1 MSKPNF
7 DKMLSLIDETFA
19 TRNDPGQIQV
29 TQKQMKKLQAIHPAT
44 LSEKSNDD
52 GPLIW
57 VLLIPTTKTIMQDFL
72 TNKITET
79 QLLELTPL
87 KTNYDCIYLCS
98 ATTLPEA
105 RGKGDTK
112 KVCLKAIEEICK
124 DHSISS
130 LFVWP
135 FTQEGE
141 QLAKKIAGEL
151 NFQLLIKT
159 EK

>member
-1 MSKPNF
+1 MGKPNF

-29 TQKQMKKLQAIHPAT
+29 TQKQTKKLQAIHPAT
-44 LSEKSNDD
+44 LSEKSNDE

-72 TNKITET
+72 ANKITET

-87 KTNYDCIYLCS
+87 TTNYDCIYLCS

-112 KVCLKAIEEICK
+112 KVCMNAIEDIRK
-124 DHSISS
+124 THSIST

-135 FTQEGE
+135 FTQEGKR
-141 QLAKKIAGEL
+141 LAEKVAKEL
-151 NFQLLIKT
+151 NLELLMRS